1 MPAGYAATTGVE
13 STYGDAF
20 TYEISDLRVAER
32 LPWVTGPGG
41 VIVGPITPATPGRF
55 HLEPAGAIVAP
66 LAPSTRRPSNIVP
79 IKTTANT
86 GGSDPGNDVFYL
98 GLDVE
103 FVGTHLGLPGYP
115 NTVDVEVRF
124 FLEAYGVEGGL
135 GPRHEI
141 NIAPQIFA
149 GLNANPNVVAGFPD
163 TELRH
168 QLWVQVAESGLSDNP
183 PIIQAPV
190 GPLWDDLFN
199 PDTIYR
205 VAASVKIV
213 AADLVPLDR
222 PAATGFIE
230 GAVFQTEEWSPHTV

>member
-20 TYEISDLRVAER
+20 TYEISNLRVAER
-32 LPWVTGPGG
+32 LPWVIGAGG
-41 VIVGPITPATPGRF
+41 AIAGGPIGWPTPASPGRF

-66 LAPSTRRPSNIVP
+66 LAANTRRPSNIVP
-79 IKTTANT
+79 IRT
-86 GGSDPGNDVFYL
+86 GAGDPNSDLFYL
-98 GLDVE
+98 GLDIE

-115 NTVDVEVRF
+115 NTVSVEVKF
-124 FLEAYGVEGGL
+124 FLEAYGAGNGG
-135 GPRHEI
+135 GRHEI
-141 NIAPQIFA
+141 NIASQIFA
-149 GLNANPNVVAGFPD
+149 DLNANPIVAVNNPD

-168 QLWVQVAESGLSDNP
+168 QLWVQVAEANYPAIVQSPAGL
-183 PIIQAPV
+183 
-190 GPLWDDLFN
+190 LWDDLFN

-213 AADLVPLDR
+213 AANLIPLDI

>member
-32 LPWVTGPGG
+32 LPWLAGPSSGG
-41 VIVGPITPATPGRF
+41 SGAIITPFTAGRF

-66 LAPSTRRPSNIVP
+66 LPANTRRPSNIVP
-79 IKTTANT
+79 IRT
-86 GGSDPGNDVFYL
+86 GAGDPNSDLFYL
-98 GLDVE
+98 GLDIE

-115 NTVDVEVRF
+115 NTVNVEVKF
-124 FLEAYGVEGGL
+124 FLEAYGAGG
-135 GPRHEI
+135 GAGGGRQEI
-141 NIAPQIFA
+141 NIAPQIFT
-149 GLNANPNVVAGFPD
+149 GLNANPNPGFPIVD
-163 TELRH
+163 NELRH
-168 QLWVQVAESGLSDNP
+168 QLWVQVAETPDL
-183 PIIQAPV
+183 PIIEFPTNVA
-190 GPLWDDLFN
+190 WDILFN

-213 AADLVPLDR
+213 EACLIPLDI